1 MDYYGATNRGRIRE
15 NNEDHFHAQN
25 GLFIVADGMGGHK
38 AGEVASRL
46 SIETFVRYFDT
57 HTGRV
62 SLPNNRSIKKKLL
75 ESVLEANKEVFRQSI
90 ASTKYYGM
98 GTTFT
103 ACSIN
108 KDTAHIV
115 HIGDSRAYLCR
126 DNNLKLLTSDHNFV
140 GEMFRRGEITYEE
153 AFNHPKRNYLT
164 NVLGIEGKVIPDYLS
179 QKLSDR
185 DMLLLCSDG
194 LNSMLRDEQIL
205 KLLKKYPDPETA
217 VNKLIEYANRKGGRD
232 NITIIAI
239 KL

>member
-1 MDYYGATNRGRIRE
+1 MDYYGATDRGKTRE
-15 NNEDHFHAQN
+15 NNEDHFHIQD

-46 SIETFVRYFDT
+46 SIEAFLRYFNT
-57 HTGRV
+57 YAGKGPL
-62 SLPNNRSIKKKLL
+62 SNNRSIKKKLL
-75 ESVLEANKEVFRQSI
+75 GSVLEANKEVFRQSI
-90 ASTKYYGM
+90 ANTRYYGM

-103 ACSIN
+103 ACFIN
-108 KDTAHIV
+108 RDTAHIV
-115 HIGDSRAYLCR
+115 HIGDSRAYLYR
-126 DNNLKLLTSDHNFV
+126 DNDLKLLTSDHNFV

-153 AFNHPKRNYLT
+153 TFNHPKRNYLT
-164 NVLGIEGKVIPDYLS
+164 NVLGVGGEVIPDYLS

-205 KLLKKYPDPETA
+205 KLLKKYPDPEIA
-217 VNKLIEYANRKGGRD
+217 VNKLIEYANKKGGRD

-239 KL
+239 KS